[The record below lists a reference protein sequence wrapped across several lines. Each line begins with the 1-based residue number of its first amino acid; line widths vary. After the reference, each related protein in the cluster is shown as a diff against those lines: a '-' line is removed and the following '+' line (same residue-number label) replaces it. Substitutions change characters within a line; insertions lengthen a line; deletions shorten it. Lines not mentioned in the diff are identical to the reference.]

1 MSSTKINLYNETNH
15 MVNVELSN
23 CEKVMKVRV
32 YVTEEIQRE
41 GTLTIHD
48 VLKFKDADGNIDIER
63 MKKDIILRYAKGYLQ
78 QELTTKTATKLLNL
92 DIEI

>member
-1 MSSTKINLYNETNH
+1 MSSTKTNLYNETNH
-15 MVNVELSN
+15 MVNVELFN

-41 GTLTIHD
+41 GTLTIPD
-48 VLKFKDADGNIDIER
+48 VIEFKDANGNINIER
-63 MKKDIILRYAKGYLQ
+63 MKKDIILRYTQGYLQ
-78 QELTTKTATKLLNL
+78 QELTTKIATKLLNL